1 MSQGVRS
8 SSRERSTGL
17 RRWRKSAPMV
27 GDDKGFSL
35 MELFMVGV
43 ALVVLVGMVMPSV
56 FRTLEAYRL
65 RGAAWNLAGDLRL
78 ARQKA
83 VSLQLD
89 HRVCFANCV
98 EAVPA
103 GGYLLERKVTAG
115 PPAVWFV
122 DVRRADLPDGLTL
135 TSEAD
140 KVTYDLKGEASGSR
154 VTFTNSA
161 GTYEVV
167 ASSSGR
173 VRACKVACPP

>member
-1 MSQGVRS
+1 
-8 SSRERSTGL
+8 
-17 RRWRKSAPMV
+17 MV
-27 GDDKGFSL
+27 GDDRGVSIIEIL
-35 MELFMVGV
+35 MV
-43 ALVVLVGMVMPSV
+43 ALALAVMAGMALPSV
-56 FRTLEAYRL
+56 SRTLETTRL

-89 HRVCFANCV
+89 HRICFANCV

-103 GGYLLERKVTAG
+103 GGYLLERKVSAG

-135 TSEAD
+135 IPEAD
-140 KVTYDLKGEASGSR
+140 KVTYDLKGEASGSK
-154 VTFTNSA
+154 VTFTNSV

-167 ASSSGR
+167 ASPSGR
-173 VRACKVACPP
+173 VRACKPTCPPS

>member
-1 MSQGVRS
+1 
-8 SSRERSTGL
+8 
-17 RRWRKSAPMV
+17 MV
-27 GDDKGFSL
+27 GDNRGASL

-43 ALVVLVGMVMPSV
+43 ALVVLVGMAMPLV

-89 HRVCFANCV
+89 HRICFANCDA
-98 EAVPA
+98 AVPA
-103 GGYLLERKVTAG
+103 GGYLLQRKVSAG

-135 TSEAD
+135 TWSAD
-140 KVTYDLKGEASGSR
+140 A
-154 VTFTNSA
+154 
-161 GTYEVV
+161 
-167 ASSSGR
+167 
-173 VRACKVACPP
+173 